1 VALGYAGGN
10 MSEQGV
16 LRERALVWSGPRV
29 DRLRKLDQGS
39 AELVDRLL
47 QVARTGL
54 PGMQLPDGTMC
65 FTRRFSAARVV
76 GEPEGCSLRYTAITV
91 LGARHLDSAGQ
102 RAVLAGRTV
111 GEVCDVLV
119 DRLASTNSVGDAAL
133 AVWATAACG
142 HRGLERALGRLD
154 VLDSGPSTRYVV
166 EQAWVVSALVA
177 ARSLVDEER
186 QLDLA
191 RARLLDAQAGALFG
205 HVTGPDLA
213 SRFRRHVS
221 CFADQVYPI
230 QALSLLHAAVGDPG
244 ALAAANRCA
253 DRIVSLQGP
262 AGQWW
267 WHYDTR
273 TGGMVEGYPV
283 YSVHQHAMG
292 PMALLDLADAG
303 GQVELDAVRRGLGWM
318 VSAPETGESLILDGP
333 GLTVRKVA
341 RRDSR
346 KLVRGARAV
355 ACGLRPGTRL
365 AALDRLWPPTAVD
378 RECRPYEF
386 GWLLDCWLGGDPG
399 PSAAGSDPTTHGT
412 DG

>member
-1 VALGYAGGN
+1 

-16 LRERALVWSGPRV
+16 LREHALVWSGPRV

-39 AELVDRLL
+39 AGLVDRLL

-54 PGMQLPDGTMC
+54 PGMQRPDGTMC

-76 GEPEGCSLRYTAITV
+76 AEPEGCSLRYTAITV
-91 LGARHLDSAGQ
+91 LGARHLDTAGQ
-102 RAVLAGRTV
+102 RALLGGRTV

-119 DRLASTNSVGDAAL
+119 DRLSSTNSVGDAAL

-142 HRGLERALGRLD
+142 HQGLERALGRLD
-154 VLDSGPSTRYVV
+154 VLHSGPSTRYIV

-177 ARSLVDEER
+177 ARSLVDVER
-186 QLDLA
+186 QLGQA

-205 HVTGPDLA
+205 HVTGPDLV

-230 QALSLLHAAVGDPG
+230 QALARLHASVGDPG
-244 ALAAANRCA
+244 ALAAASRCA

-267 WHYDTR
+267 WHYDSR
-273 TGGMVEGYPV
+273 TGGVVEGYPV

-303 GQVELDAVRRGLGWM
+303 GQVDWDAIRRGLGWM
-318 VSAPETGESLILDGP
+318 VAAPEAGESLILDGP

-341 RRDSR
+341 RRDPR

-355 ACGLRPGTRL
+355 ASGLRPGTRL

-386 GWLLDCWLGGDPG
+386 GWLLDCWLGGASG
-399 PSAAGSDPTTHGT
+399 PSTAGSDPMTHGT

>member
-1 VALGYAGGN
+1 
-10 MSEQGV
+10 MSEQRV
-16 LRERALVWSGPRV
+16 LRELALVRASSRL
-29 DRLRKLDQGS
+29 DRLRQLDRIS
-39 AELVDRLL
+39 ADLVDRLL
-47 QVARTGL
+47 HVARTGL
-54 PGMQLPDGTMC
+54 PGMQLPDGTVC

-76 GEPEGCSLRYTAITV
+76 AEPEGCSLRYTAITV
-91 LGARHLDSAGQ
+91 LGARHLDAAGQ
-102 RAVLAGRTV
+102 RALLGGRTV
-111 GEVCDVLV
+111 GEVCDILV

-133 AVWATAACG
+133 AAWAAAACG
-142 HRGLERALGRLD
+142 HDGLDRALGRLD
-154 VLDSGPSTRYVV
+154 VLDSRPSTRYVV
-166 EQAWVVSALVA
+166 EQAWVLSALVA
-177 ARSLVDEER
+177 AARAGADVYR

-191 RARLLDAQAGALFG
+191 RARLLDAQSGALFG

-213 SRFRRHVS
+213 SRVRRHVS

-230 QALSLLHAAVGDPG
+230 QALSRLHAAVGDPG
-244 ALAAANRCA
+244 ALAAANRSA

-267 WHYDTR
+267 WHYDSR
-273 TGGMVEGYPV
+273 TGGVVEGYPV

-303 GQVELDAVRRGLGWM
+303 GKVELDAVRRGLAWM

-341 RRDSR
+341 RHDPR

-355 ACGLRPGTRL
+355 ATGLRPGTRL
-365 AALDRLWPPTAVD
+365 PMLDRLWPPTAVG

-386 GWLLDCWLGGDPG
+386 GWLLDCWLGGLDDPSG
-399 PSAAGSDPTTHGT
+399 RPHDARKGRMTG
-412 DG
+412 